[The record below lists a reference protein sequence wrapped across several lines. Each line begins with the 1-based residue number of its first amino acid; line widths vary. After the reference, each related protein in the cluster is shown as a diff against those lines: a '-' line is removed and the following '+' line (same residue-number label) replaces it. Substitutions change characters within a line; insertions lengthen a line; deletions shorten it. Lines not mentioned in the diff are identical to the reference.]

1 MLMSIL
7 RTAVMMSINDTTKGL
22 QAKAEHDI
30 ENFINVFLP
39 DTDIDT
45 DFEIFNDEP
54 QNEHL

>member
-1 MLMSIL
+1 
-7 RTAVMMSINDTTKGL
+7 MMSINDTTKGL

-39 DTDIDT
+39 DTDIDK

>member
-7 RTAVMMSINDTTKGL
+7 RTAVMMSINDNTKGL
-22 QAKAEHDI
+22 QAKAERDI